1 MRPSPG
7 RSRGVAP
14 LIIGVAAIIFGFL
27 ALAISLA
34 APNIANMLLGILGG
48 EQGVYF
54 FLIEIP
60 TADANNPGTM
70 TTPILNVFDLLR
82 NVALVFF
89 AVVLVIAGLYYALES
104 FRLVSEGTAASIVTG
119 SVFTAL
125 MIYLFLPVYNVAAG
139 LINTLTSPD
148 QEYILSPGM
157 IQSLIEWAVRPP
169 PSGNMADQTAA
180 FFMSVFFLVM
190 VAVTL
195 ISIGILGILRLFFI
209 GAVAAMMPI
218 ILVLRL
224 IPFTRRIAESFI
236 DMLIGL
242 MLSSLVAAI
251 FLRFGYEV
259 LNAGSFTGLAG
270 SVVAWG
276 TLIASAMMP
285 TVLAPRLGS
294 VFMTT
299 AGMVTAAMSTAT
311 IGTIG
316 TLSGIA
322 VGTVRGGAAAAQ
334 AVKTGTLE
342 SWKAPFAA
350 LRSGVTTAAP
360 FVTGALTGR
369 FAGAIP
375 TVGGIPSLGGT
386 AAAAAESRQRLA
398 THLDMFLKE
407 RAGTA
412 TEALMSALPFVK
424 ISPLASEADGLRWK
438 EKIAEMSDEEAGKFF
453 RESFPEDKLLE
464 RYNGKVG
471 REFKSMIAKA
481 SPITVSSIIA
491 HLKDMKEDEAHRR
504 AFMKQALEN
513 RIRNM
518 EKLKKQGYPIP
529 EISKEA
535 DATPTFMRDIF
546 RYGGE
551 TAKIVN
557 AKFFHGALSHYDPK
571 MPLQEARKAAKKFV
585 EKVTID
591 QKKRRKLSDEEIAEK
606 LADLVGIRNL
616 LAEEKRAFGHAAR
629 QYLNTLQKDSPR
641 ILAAAWK
648 AINDPKWTE
657 RVKSEDY
664 TEAALRSV
672 ETGDLQGKLASI
684 AFMDSRE
691 MLAKKASK
699 ATAEMKEREKQI
711 MGALRTMFQEPVS
724 LRHLFP
730 DMEEGGDDGNG
741 DGSGEGGSSK
751 GGEVGG
757 KGDSGGEIHPK
768 EQKEEGKRE
777 EAGKG
782 SGQRGEK
789 RASLG
794 GYTPPK
800 PRKKGIVIAKGFGG
814 AFTASLEKFMKEK
827 KRGEE
832 Q

>member
-1 MRPSPG
+1 VRPSPG

-148 QEYILSPGM
+148 QGYILSPGM

-169 PSGNMADQTAA
+169 PSGHMADQTAA

-209 GAVAAMMPI
+209 GAVV
-218 ILVLRL
+218 LVLRL
-224 IPFTRRIAESFI
+224 IPLTRRIAESFI

-285 TVLAPRLGS
+285 TVLAPRPRLGS

-299 AGMVTAAMSTAT
+299 TGMVTAAMSTAT